1 MPTGYVHLFIYGS
14 KSDMIV
20 RCLSVRNNVFV
31 KNNPFSGIRIFI
43 VVIVLATSSTLSTLI
58 PILLNT
64 VIMPEHLTT
73 TGSATNDS
81 TATEVARY
89 DANVNMLTGPA
100 KGLNIVRY
108 SDGTVKKIMVE
119 ETCIKNATGF
129 DGK

>member
-73 TGSATNDS
+73 TGSGTFMDS
-81 TATEVARY
+81 PLSSITLPKNLTSIDDNAFNGCGGKKPVSKMQQASM
-89 DANVNMLTGPA
+89 ANEA
-100 KGLNIVRY
+100 
-108 SDGTVKKIMVE
+108 
-119 ETCIKNATGF
+119 GF
-129 DGK
+129 DGE

>member
-58 PILLNT
+58 PILL
-64 VIMPEHLTT
+64 ITT
-73 TGSATNDS
+73 SLS
-81 TATEVARY
+81 
-89 DANVNMLTGPA
+89 NVNNSTKEPNLYRRQC
-100 KGLNIVRY
+100 L
-108 SDGTVKKIMVE
+108 
-119 ETCIKNATGF
+119 
-129 DGK
+129 

>member
-64 VIMPEHLTT
+64 VIMPEYLTT

-81 TATEVARY
+81 PATAVARY
-89 DANVNMLTGPA
+89 DADGNLLAAPA

-119 ETCIKNATGF
+119 
-129 DGK
+129 